1 MDKATPAGQASF
13 PDKIDYK
20 IVFMLSLVHFTGDFY
35 SSFFTPLLPAF
46 KTKLCLTLAQIG
58 FITGTV
64 RFLSF
69 VVQPVVGYMAD
80 RYETRWFPLTGL
92 LLTFFIIPFSGIAPN
107 YWILMLILCIGS
119 FGSSMF
125 HPSTSGM
132 VNMYAGNRAGF
143 AQSLFNTGGTLAF
156 ALGPVFITWYVSCFG
171 LAAMPW
177 TAIIGL
183 ISFLFCLKYLP
194 RPVSENTAGLS
205 FINSLKKTFGKVY
218 KTVFLIWLVMVLR
231 AVVGQTF
238 LTFIPIYLT
247 HKGFALPS
255 VGVIIALFTIAGT
268 LSGMIAGYCAD
279 RFGFKPV
286 LFLSYLLMAPTLLM
300 FLFWQGTGVYLGAF
314 LSGFFVLAPMP
325 LGVVM
330 AQKLAPGSRA
340 MAASLMMGLAYG
352 LGGVIAPAMGWLAD
366 IYGLEIVLKG
376 CAFIPL
382 LCLIPIVMFKNIK

>member
-1 MDKATPAGQASF
+1 MNNATSAGKATF

-20 IVFMLSLVHFTGDFY
+20 IVFMLGLVHFTGDFY

-92 LLTFFIIPFSGIAPN
+92 FLTFFIIPFSGIAPN
-107 YWILMLILCIGS
+107 YWILMVILCIGS

-143 AQSLFNTGGTLAF
+143 AQSLFGTGGTLAF
-156 ALGPVFITWYVSCFG
+156 ALGPVFITWYVSRFG
-171 LAAMPW
+171 LSAMPW
-177 TAIIGL
+177 TALLGL
-183 ISFLFCLKYLP
+183 ISFFFCLKYLP
-194 RPVSENTAGLS
+194 RPVSENTEGLS
-205 FINSLKKTFGKVY
+205 FISSLKKTFGKVY
-218 KTVFLIWLVMVLR
+218 KTVFLIWIVMVLR

-286 LFLSYLLMAPTLLM
+286 FFASYLLMAPTLIL
-300 FLFWQGTGVYLGAF
+300 FLYLPGMGVYLGSF
-314 LSGFFVLAPMP
+314 LSGFFCPGPHAPWGGHGP
-325 LGVVM
+325 EACAGLQGH
-330 AQKLAPGSRA
+330 GSKPDDGT
-340 MAASLMMGLAYG
+340 GLWSWRGDCAG
-352 LGGVIAPAMGWLAD
+352 MGWLAD
-366 IYGLEIVLKG
+366 LYGLEIVLKG

-382 LCLIPIVMFKNIK
+382 LCLVPIAMFKNIK